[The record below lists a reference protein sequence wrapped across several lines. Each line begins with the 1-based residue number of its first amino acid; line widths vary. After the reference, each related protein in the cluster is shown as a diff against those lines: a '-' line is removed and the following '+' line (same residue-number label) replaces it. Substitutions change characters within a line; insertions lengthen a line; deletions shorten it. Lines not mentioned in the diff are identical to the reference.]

1 MKKILITGGNGFVG
15 IYFAKKLFN
24 NNVKLDIVDITEQRH
39 IYCSEYFKKDCRDF
53 FKNNKLYYYSYYYYY
68 YIRSIDTKL
77 N

>member
-39 IYCSEYFKKDCRDF
+39 IYCSEYFKKDCRD
-53 FKNNKLYYYSYYYYY
+53 
-68 YIRSIDTKL
+68 
-77 N
+77 